1 MNEKYALM
9 TPFTIIQKL
18 LGPYMFSPNAR
29 ETLNDKMELY
39 FHDHSFVPLFVQENY
54 LKTTPSLARKTD
66 TPPEALKL
74 LRLMD
79 RAASSLSDSDIVD
92 SLIHGWARPYN

>member
-9 TPFTIIQKL
+9 TPFSIIQKL
-18 LGPYMFSPNAR
+18 LGPYLFSPNAR

-54 LKTTPSLARKTD
+54 MKTTPSLARGTS
-66 TPPEALKL
+66 TPEKLRL

-92 SLIHGWARPYN
+92 SLIHG

>member
-1 MNEKYALM
+1 MFDRVKMNEKYAMM

-29 ETLNDKMELY
+29 ETLNEKMELY

-54 LKTTPSLARKTD
+54 LKTTPSLVRRAD
-66 TPPEALKL
+66 TPPEKLKL

-92 SLIHGWARPYN
+92 SLIHG